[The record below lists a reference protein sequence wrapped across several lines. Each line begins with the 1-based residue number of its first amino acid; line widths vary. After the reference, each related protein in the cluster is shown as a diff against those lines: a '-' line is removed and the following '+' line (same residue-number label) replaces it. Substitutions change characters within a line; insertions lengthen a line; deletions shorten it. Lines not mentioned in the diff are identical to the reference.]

1 MMSEMKVR
9 LIKIGMKLNYDYMYS
24 KHPKEGNGKNNL
36 RTMLVTTVSI
46 DNMVVTVINIIQIRD
61 TYV

>member
-24 KHPKEGNGKNNL
+24 KHPKEGNRKNYL
-36 RTMLVTTVSI
+36 RTMLATKVNIGNMVATTVSI
-46 DNMVVTVINIIQIRD
+46 IQIRAS
-61 TYV
+61 